1 MPHFAARPILRGGEL
16 IIHIHHALRGDGA
29 GLLARRSEA
38 GKQHVAS
45 K

>member
-1 MPHFAARPILRGGEL
+1 MPHPLLRGQLRGGEL